1 MMSIQSTN
9 PQPLAAHYG
18 GAAGAC
24 RRRPVL
30 LVRQRA
36 GAAELV
42 VGDVAFGWDSGV
54 NYAAWAR
61 DHAFLTVGD
70 ALVFQYVSS
79 QHNVYEVS
87 ESTYRSC
94 DTGGGNDG
102 VRAKYTSGYDRV
114 VLAEPR
120 SYWFICDFPGHC
132 LGGMKLAVNVSAA
145 AVAGPS
151 PPDDVPL
158 PLLQPGGSSNA
169 AASLAGTEGYRSWVP
184 WGLALGVLLSCS

>member
-1 MMSIQSTN
+1 MVAL
-9 PQPLAAHYG
+9 LAHAV
-18 GAAGAC
+18 AALL
-24 RRRPVL
+24 L
-30 LVRQRA
+30 LVWQRA

-54 NYAAWAR
+54 NYASWAR
-61 DHAFLTVGD
+61 DHAFLAVGD
-70 ALVFQYVSS
+70 VLVFQYVSS

-94 DTGGGNDG
+94 DTGGGNSG

-145 AVAGPS
+145 AVAGRPS

-158 PLLQPGGSSNA
+158 PRPDGNTPAPVLQPGGSSNA
-169 AASLAGTEGYRSWVP
+169 EASPAGSEGCRSWVA
-184 WGLALGVLLSCS
+184 WGLALGIVVFIRS

>member
-1 MMSIQSTN
+1 MVAL
-9 PQPLAAHYG
+9 LAHAV
-18 GAAGAC
+18 AA
-24 RRRPVL
+24 L
-30 LVRQRA
+30 LLLLPWQRA

-61 DHAFLTVGD
+61 DHAFLAVGD
-70 ALVFQYVSS
+70 VLVFQYVSS

-94 DTGGGNDG
+94 DTGGGNSG

-114 VLAEPR
+114 VLAEAR

-132 LGGMKLAVNVSAA
+132 LGGMKLAVRRGPPLAA
-145 AVAGPS
+145 GRRAPAT
-151 PPDDVPL
+151 
-158 PLLQPGGSSNA
+158 A
-169 AASLAGTEGYRSWVP
+169 
-184 WGLALGVLLSCS
+184 